1 MSQQSKIATASVTWY
16 GPDASKKADKKE
28 EEKKESPKK

>member
-1 MSQQSKIATASVTWY
+1 MAHQSKVATAGVTWY
-16 GPDASKKADKKE
+16 GPDSSKIADKKE